1 MALNKSQAEAASHT
15 AGPMLVLAG
24 PGSGKTLTITERTA
38 SLISSQGVDPSRI
51 LVITFTKAAAAEMRE
66 RFLRRMGGKKYPVTF
81 GTFHAVFF
89 QILKHAYGFHGGNI
103 IREEQRRQ
111 FMAETIQRMHL
122 EYEDENEF
130 IGELL
135 GEISLMK
142 NTGISLEHYYPKA
155 CAKEIFEQV
164 FREFDGKMKAKRLI
178 DFDDM
183 LVYCYELFTQR
194 EDILSAWQRKFQYIL
209 IDEFQDINRLQ
220 FDIVRMLAL
229 PENNIFAV
237 GDDDQSIYRFRG
249 AKPELMLGFGKA
261 YPDAKQV
268 LLDVNYRC
276 AEPIVEASQRLISHN
291 TKRFEKK
298 IQPYARILQAGQE
311 KRQVLGQQGNS
322 LHVPASQPEN
332 QQGIQGLKQEKA
344 GNVQYSLWE
353 SQQEEGKA
361 IIGQILKDCKQGYS
375 YNDCAVLFRTNTQ
388 PRLFM
393 SQLMAYNIP
402 FRTKDNIPNLYEHW
416 ITRDILTYIR
426 LAQGNPTRKDML
438 KIMNR
443 PNRYLTR
450 DSLMEGTVDFHGWAG
465 YYYGKKQHWVAE
477 RVEQLEADLRVL
489 SRIGPFAAINYI
501 RMGIGYESF
510 LEEYAQY
517 RKINGSQ
524 LIDVLDE
531 LQDGAREYRTYEE
544 WFAHMEQY
552 TEELKRQQKQQELLA
567 DCVSLATLHSAK
579 GLEYANVHI
588 LDANEG
594 LMPYKKAVLDTDLEE
609 ERRMFYVGITRAKE
623 NLYIHSVKKYNGKEM
638 DISRFVEEM
647 QGSYA
652 QPMQGSTN

>member
-111 FMAETIQRMHL
+111 FMAETIQHMHL

-450 DSLMEGTVDFHGWAG
+450 DSLMDGTVDFHGWAG